1 MSVSFN
7 CTSTFNTISPILYK
21 SVFALGTI
29 IPCHMCLFIMDKH
42 VIVTPRALYKILKF
56 YMDVTN
62 DKYSTNVIK

>member
-7 CTSTFNTISPILYK
+7 CTYTFNTISPILYK

-42 VIVTPRALYKILKF
+42 VI
-56 YMDVTN
+56 
-62 DKYSTNVIK
+62 